1 MRQTKTKKPRLAEI
15 TQAPASM
22 PPPAVTLL
30 AEGFDPGPSDKLW
43 TFEFWARYRNGT
55 KRHLIKQ
62 YYASANKERQV
73 FAQLRADA
81 YREGVR
87 LILLTAVDRPHTDEL
102 MELIKD
108 ENEKLKS
115 DL

>member
-1 MRQTKTKKPRLAEI
+1 MKTRAKKPRLAQI
-15 TQAPASM
+15 TDAPASM

-43 TFEFWARYRNGT
+43 TFEFWGRYKNGT
-55 KRHLIKQ
+55 KSHLIRQ

-73 FAQLRADA
+73 LAQLRADA

-87 LILLTAVDRPHTDEL
+87 LILLTAVDRPHSEEL
-102 MELIKD
+102 MELIKN

-115 DL
+115 NL